1 MSRSTI
7 IIVSVV
13 AFGVLLA
20 TGLGMFYFSG
30 KSDPDSQPEAAEEKR
45 TIDFT
50 TRFDDIV
57 VSDVQLQDTQS
68 EKADDTEIDEEES
81 DQEIFDETISEG
93 FINQLADL
101 IFDNYLPS
109 AGSGNLS
116 RMITFK
122 QINMNFATDLSQLSV
137 DQEDD
142 ILKARQE
149 VLAFV
154 LDPVIIS
161 RSADYFGTRLL
172 DRLHYLAENRTK
184 NIPSAQGYEERLLTP
199 GETEEML
206 ELFSIRLIYLAHVFE
221 QTVNDERVISLIKD
235 YLNIVDTLRDVYF
248 EYWQLDDESPM
259 ADRERLSERIKT
271 LITQREN
278 VRERIMSRVADTEM
292 RQAGHDYVYEAQW
305 VYRRIEKDG
314 FNKESIVALA
324 EAGRSL
330 ADKAL
335 VRVQDIID

>member
-1 MSRSTI
+1 MSRNI
-7 IIVSVV
+7 IIISAAV
-13 AFGVLLA
+13 FGVLLA
-20 TGLGMFYFSG
+20 TGLGVFYFSG
-30 KSDPDSQPEAAEEKR
+30 KSGPETQPETAEEKR

-50 TRFDDIV
+50 TRFDDIEI
-57 VSDVQLQDTQS
+57 SDVQPQDIKS
-68 EKADDTEIDEEES
+68 EETEAVEVDEEKSPREDS
-81 DQEIFDETISEG
+81 DDVFSEG

-109 AGSGNLS
+109 DGLGSLS

-122 QINMNFATDLSQLSV
+122 QVNMNFATDLSQLNV

-149 VLAFV
+149 VLEFV

-161 RSADYFGTRLL
+161 RSADYFGTKLL
-172 DRLHYLAENRTK
+172 DRLNYLAENRTK
-184 NIPSAQGYEERLLTP
+184 NIPSGQGYEERLLTR

-206 ELFSIRLIYLAHVFE
+206 ELFSIRLTYLAHVFE
-221 QTVNDERVISLIKD
+221 KTVNDERVISLIRD
-235 YLNIVDTLRDVYF
+235 YLNIVDSLRDVYF

-259 ADRERLSERIKT
+259 SERERLSERIKT

-278 VRERIMSRVADTEM
+278 VRERIMSRVADAEM

-324 EAGRSL
+324 EAGKSL

-335 VRVQDIID
+335 IRAQDILD